1 MDFIERWFGLSPDG
15 GDGSVELMILAAV
28 AVAVICIA
36 VACIPALRTRVI
48 RAIGSRRG
56 LGADKPRS

>member
-48 RAIGSRRG
+48 RAIRSRRG